1 MVEDAKSQRR
11 AAKGRFT
18 RKLNE
23 LRKSVDDDKGVEIVK
38 QNFDELTE
46 TWRNVES
53 KHDTYTMFLEDGE
66 VEANEEWILE
76 LQRSF
81 SEALAMEQY
90 VHYSSTKAAREMAAK
105 QEVDRQELAK
115 LDFGKTRRLIDQAFV
130 KRNTTEAVFRTLV
143 DEAVHLLDSHDA
155 GEDAIPALRKVQ
167 QALETSLADCKEAN
181 DKYFEFLNR
190 DEVVMEVGWIL
201 FVQKQYNK
209 VIDRIELHIAK
220 VSPKSHDQ
228 DTAAKLSNLRLEK
241 IKMSR
246 FDGDLRE
253 YPRLRKDFE
262 VQVMPSLT
270 NSTAPYTLRSC
281 LGKEPMAVVKG
292 VDDDIT
298 EMWKRLDE
306 KYGDPAKLA
315 DAIIDNV
322 QRVKPIREGDGKQFI
337 EFVEIVECGYR
348 EFGEDRFRKGNNYHQ
363 LGKHSREEVAC

>member
-1 MVEDAKSQRR
+1 MAEDARSQRR
-11 AAKGRFT
+11 AAKGHFT
-18 RKLNE
+18 RKLND
-23 LRKSVDDDKGVEIVK
+23 LRRSVDDSKGVEIIK
-38 QNFDELTE
+38 QNYDELTE
-46 TWRNVES
+46 AWRNVES
-53 KHDTYTMFLEDGE
+53 KHDTYTMFLEVGE

-81 SEALAMEQY
+81 SEAMEQY

-105 QEVDRQELAK
+105 QEFDRQELAK

-190 DEVVMEVGWIL
+190 DETLMEVGWIL

-220 VSPKSHDQ
+220 VSPKCHDQ
-228 DTAAKLSNLRLEK
+228 DTAAKLSNLCFEK
-241 IKMSR
+241 IKMPR

-253 YPRLRKDFE
+253 YPRFRKDFE

-315 DAIIDNV
+315 DGIIDSV
-322 QRVKPIREGDGKQFI
+322 QRVKPISEEEGKQFI
-337 EFVEIVECGYR
+337 EFVEIMECG
-348 EFGEDRFRKGNNYHQ
+348 
-363 LGKHSREEVAC
+363 

>member
-1 MVEDAKSQRR
+1 
-11 AAKGRFT
+11 
-18 RKLNE
+18 
-23 LRKSVDDDKGVEIVK
+23 
-38 QNFDELTE
+38 
-46 TWRNVES
+46 
-53 KHDTYTMFLEDGE
+53 
-66 VEANEEWILE
+66 
-76 LQRSF
+76 
-81 SEALAMEQY
+81 MEQY

-105 QEVDRQELAK
+105 QEVNRKELAK
-115 LDFGKTRRLIDQAFV
+115 LEFGKTRRLIDQAFV

-190 DEVVMEVGWIL
+190 DETLMEVGWIL

-209 VIDRIELHIAK
+209 VTDRIELHITK
-220 VSPKSHDQ
+220 VSRKSHDQ
-228 DTAAKLSNLRLEK
+228 DTAAKLSNLRFEK
-241 IKMSR
+241 IKMPR

-292 VDDDIT
+292 VDDDIL
-298 EMWKRLDE
+298 EMWKPLDE

-315 DAIIDNV
+315 DAIIDSV

-348 EFGEDRFRKGNNYHQ
+348 DLVRIGLEKEITTTSSVSIMEKRMSITLERTGRSSLVLTQAQLTRKTSFQAFLNFCLIKTSY
-363 LGKHSREEVAC
+363 